1 MYMCILENSLP
12 DGIVLGVS
20 DSFRGGCEMIHDHLC
35 HFFLSEEVVREAWIW
50 TWGLRSLEKKCEEE
64 KVGGVDIHMYIR
76 PCFPFF
82 LFYSSSLWVEKQSI
96 NRNQVQQTSKRRDI
110 HIFIMKL
117 SILAAWL
124 SAVGTAQAF
133 WVRPFYFTLS

>member
-1 MYMCILENSLP
+1 MYNVRSGDSLAKKNGNYNRSSSCMYMCILENSLP

-64 KVGGVDIHMYIR
+64 RLGMYLI
-76 PCFPFF
+76 
-82 LFYSSSLWVEKQSI
+82 YI
-96 NRNQVQQTSKRRDI
+96 YI
-110 HIFIMKL
+110 
-117 SILAAWL
+117 
-124 SAVGTAQAF
+124 
-133 WVRPFYFTLS
+133 